1 MLRNVN
7 VLKVVSVLIL
17 LITGLIKPASAQGPT
32 AGIDANDTIVCV
44 GNVISFT
51 DISVAGSTAITT
63 WNWTFGDGGSSTS
76 QNPSYAYTVGGNY
89 TVQLI
94 VTDANG
100 NKDTAAQAIYVLLAQ
115 AVNNTVRICSP
126 QSTTTIVAVDPGIPG
141 VSSAW
146 FTASS
151 GVIASPG
158 NDTTLVSNLISGTY
172 LFFWVVTDGT
182 CSDAD
187 QVTVIVDQ
195 PVTVNAGPDQ
205 QICSTP
211 GTATMA
217 ASSPAPGTGLWSTA
231 STATI
236 ANPSNRNSAVS
247 GMNVAGTY
255 TFVWTVTNG
264 SCITR
269 DTVNIVVSSPVSSN
283 AGSDQSVCSS
293 PGTATLSGSNPAPGT
308 GVWSTSSSATITT
321 PSSSGSG
328 VTGLTS
334 AGTYAFVWTITN
346 GACVTRDT
354 MNIVVTAPVTAN
366 AGSDIQVCTSTAQGT
381 LTATNPAPGTGAWT
395 AVSSGTIVSPASTS
409 TLVTGLNTA
418 GTYYFVWT
426 VTNGPCVTRDT
437 VAIVVTAP
445 VNPNAGTDQQICS
458 ATTATLTGNS
468 PLPGTGLWTTTGS
481 ATIASPT
488 STTTAVSN
496 LVVGNNT
503 FIWSITYGACVVR
516 DTVVIRV
523 DSAVA
528 ANAGPDQSICE
539 TTTTITLAG
548 NNPAPGTGLWTKL
561 NGGTITTPSSP
572 TSTVTSLTPGT
583 HLFVWTITN
592 GTCVRRDTMRV
603 TVSVQIPSNAG
614 LDQSICQGSTTSLA
628 GNNPIPATG
637 LWTTTSSA
645 TIVSPT
651 SPSSAL
657 TGLTNAGV
665 YTFVWTVT
673 NGACVLRDTV
683 RITVD
688 SAIVATAGP
697 DQNLCAS
704 STATLAGNTP
714 ATGSGIWTTT
724 GTASITTPASASSGV
739 TNLAYGNNTFVWTI
753 TNGSCISRDTVVIRR
768 DSVVTANAGPDQSI
782 CSSPGTATMAATTP
796 SAGSGQWTTTSSA
809 TIANATSPTTAV
821 SGMSTAGTY
830 TFVWTVTNGACVSRD
845 TIRITVSQLVTANAG
860 SDQALCNVTSATL
873 AGSNPAPG
881 TGVWSTTSSAV
892 ITTPSSASSTITG
905 LHAGTY
911 LLVWTI
917 TNGACVSRDTVSVRV
932 DSLITSAAGPD
943 QQVCAGSTVTMA
955 ANTPGAGS
963 GTWTA
968 LNGGTISTASNPAT
982 TITGLTIAG
991 NYNFVWTITN
1001 GTCVSRDTIRITVDS
1016 LVVANAGSDQQLCGV
1031 TTTNLAA
1038 NAATPGIGFWS
1049 TTSGAG
1055 ITTLTDENSGV
1066 TGLNTGVFTFVWT
1079 ITNGSCVSE
1088 DTVDVFVDSLET
1100 AVAGSDQTICS
1111 GSTLTMAATPAT
1123 VGIGLWTALDGGT
1136 IANPND
1142 AATTITDLITAGNY
1156 TFVWTIVNGTCIST
1170 DTVIITVD
1178 SLVIANAGSDQQLCG
1193 TTTTTMS
1200 ANAATP
1206 GTGIWT
1212 TTSTAFMTN
1221 PADENTGISGL
1232 ITGNYT
1238 LVWTITNGACT
1249 SSDTVEVVVDSL
1261 EAAVAG
1267 PDQTICSGSTLTM
1280 AATPATV
1287 GIGLWTA
1294 LDGGTIANP
1303 NDAAT
1308 TVTDLITAGN
1318 YTFVWTIVNGTCI
1331 STDTVIITVDSL
1343 VIANAGSDQQLCG
1356 TTTATMSANAAT
1368 PGTGIWTTTSSAVIA
1383 NPADENTGISG
1394 LVTGNYTLVWTI
1406 TNGTCTSSDT
1416 VEVIVDSLE
1425 AAGAGPDQ
1433 TVCSGSSVTMAG
1445 NVPALGIGLWTALDG
1460 GTIANPNDAATTIT
1474 DLILTGPYT
1483 FVWTIVNGTCISTDT
1498 VIITVDSL
1506 VIANAGSDQQLCGTT
1521 TTTLSANAAT
1531 PGTGLWTTSSAA
1543 IIATPVDENTA
1554 LSGLYSG
1561 TYTLVWTITNGTCTS
1576 SDSVDIISDSLE
1588 VALAGPDQTVCSGST
1603 VTMAANTPGL
1613 GVGFWSNP
1621 DGGIVNNVNDA
1632 NTTVDGLINAGT
1644 YSFIWTIVN
1653 GTCISTD
1660 TIFITVD
1667 SLVTATA
1674 GGDQYLCEVF
1684 GSILS
1689 GNVTGLGSGIW
1700 TTSGSATIALD
1711 TDPNSLVSNMAYGPN
1726 DFIWTITNGTCVSS
1740 DTVTLFVD
1748 SLIAALAGP
1757 DQQVCSGTTVTLQGN
1772 VPASGIGQWD
1782 APDGGT
1788 ISNVNDP
1795 AATVTD
1801 LNIAGT
1807 YQFIWNVFNGACST
1821 SDTML
1826 VVVDSLELALAGPDQ
1841 QICESS
1847 STTNLAANLPVFGV
1861 GTWTTAS
1868 SAVIDNINDPFT
1880 LISGLTPGSYDFVW
1894 TIVNSTCTS
1903 SDTVTVT
1910 VSPLATPANAGSD
1923 QQACANTPVTIT
1935 GNTPVTGTGSWSS
1948 IGAAVVDTPGVEV
1961 TTVSGL
1967 VVGVNSFVYTVTSG
1981 ACFSTDTMDVVIF
1994 PLPVADAGA
2003 DQFVTSGTIVTLGGT
2018 PAASGGTGSYTYAWS
2033 PSAGVSDTTLSNP
2046 TVTINATSTFVLLVT
2061 DSLGCTSTDTITIWV
2076 NNPPDAQNDTTSTPE
2091 DTAVSVYVLLNDT
2104 DPDIN
2109 LDTTLIT
2116 VTAGPFNGTVVVGP
2130 GGLITYTPN
2139 PNYYGLDSLFYTVCD
2154 SGMPVYCDSAW
2165 VFFNIAPVND
2175 PPLAMDDTA
2184 STVED
2189 SCIQIAVLAN
2199 DTDVENMINILSLIT
2214 LSGPSNGTITLDTLT
2229 GIITYCPDTNFV
2241 GTDTLVYMI
2250 CDSGY
2255 PAPGLCDTAIVVINV
2270 NSLNDPPVALSDS
2283 AYNCSGDAV
2292 YVPVLLNDFDPEG
2305 DTLSLSIITQPLN
2318 GTAVLTP
2325 TQEIIYSSNLG
2336 SSGWDSL
2343 QYVVCDQQTPAACD
2357 TTWLFVY
2364 IHALPQITATVTDV
2378 LCANDSTGVIDITMN
2393 PSGTYQFTWNNGSA
2407 DEDIDSLPAG
2417 IYNVTVIDTNGCISF
2432 YEDTVTAPGGP
2443 LTAFLTTQDVK
2454 CYGDSTGS
2462 VDLQVSG
2469 GTLPYTYSWD
2479 NGSTEE
2485 DIDTLFAGT
2494 YNVLVTDS
2502 NGCTLQNSA
2511 TISAPSA
2518 PLAISLTV
2526 TDVFCG
2532 GDSTGAI
2539 VASVSGGTPGYTGV
2553 WSNGVTDSMI
2563 TLVPSGIYSLT
2574 VTDTN
2579 GCIITA
2585 TDTVMD
2591 LNTPLQANATV
2602 VQPHCLSNT
2611 IGSVSLAATGG
2622 VLPYTYT
2629 WSNGDTTAFNDSLL
2643 AGTYTLA
2650 LTDSN
2655 GCSID
2660 SSFVLADTSDITI
2673 QVTGNT
2679 TFCDGDSVVLQA
2691 SAYSGVS
2698 YQWSLNGAVLPAD
2711 TTSQLVVYG
2720 SGDYSLQAVSLCGVY
2735 NDGPITITNNPVPV
2749 IDAGTDHTIECDSLL
2764 TLTATGALTYS
2775 WTPDSLCA
2783 PSNMDITIVSPTVTT
2798 IFIVT
2803 GTDANGCSANDSVLV
2818 TVTCDTLFVPSG
2830 ISPNGDNINDYFVI
2844 TQLDKYPN
2852 ANLKIYNRWG
2862 SLVYEKDNYD
2872 NTWNG
2877 FSNSDLVRVGKE
2889 LPDGTY
2895 FWVLDLKDGNTPLNG
2910 YVVLRR

>member
-7 VLKVVSVLIL
+7 VWKAVSVLIL
-17 LITGLIKPASAQGPT
+17 LLTGLLKPASAQGPT

-63 WNWTFGDGGSSTS
+63 WNWAFGDGGTSSS

-100 NKDTAAQAIYVLLAQ
+100 NKDTATQAIYVLLAQ

-126 QSTTTIVAVDPGIPG
+126 QSTTTIIAVDPGIPG

-158 NDTTLVSNLISGTY
+158 NDTTLVSNLVSGTY

-217 ASSPAPGTGLWSTA
+217 ASNPAPGTGQWSTT
-231 STATI
+231 STAII
-236 ANPSNRNSAVS
+236 ANTANRNTAVS
-247 GMNVAGTY
+247 GMNTAGTY

-264 SCITR
+264 SCVTR
-269 DTVNIVVSSPVSSN
+269 DTVNITVTTPVSSN
-283 AGSDQSVCSS
+283 AGSDQSVCTS
-293 PGTATLSGSNPAPGT
+293 PGTATLSGSNPTPGT
-308 GVWSTSSSATITT
+308 GVWSTTSSATITT
-321 PSSSGSG
+321 PASSGSG

-381 LTATNPAPGTGAWT
+381 LTATNPSPGTGAWT

-445 VNPNAGTDQQICS
+445 VTPNAGADQQICS
-458 ATTATLTGNS
+458 STTATLTGNS
-468 PLPGTGLWTTTGS
+468 PSPGTGLWTTTGS
-481 ATIASPT
+481 ATITTPASA
-488 STTTAVSN
+488 TTTVSN
-496 LVVGNNT
+496 LAVGNNT
-503 FIWSITYGACVVR
+503 FIWSITYGACVLR
-516 DTVVIRV
+516 DTIVIRV
-523 DSAVA
+523 DSAIA

-572 TSTVTSLTPGT
+572 TSTVTALTPGI
-583 HLFVWTITN
+583 HYFVWTITN

-628 GNNPIPATG
+628 GNNPIPASG

-645 TIVSPT
+645 TIVSPS

-704 STATLAGNTP
+704 TTATLAGNTP
-714 ATGSGIWTTT
+714 ATGSGVWTTT
-724 GTASITTPASASSGV
+724 GTASITTPSSATSGV
-739 TNLAYGNNTFVWTI
+739 TGLAYGNNTFVWTI
-753 TNGSCISRDTVVIRR
+753 TNGSCVSRDTVVIRR
-768 DSVVTANAGPDQSI
+768 DSVVTANAGTDQSV
-782 CSSPGTATMAATTP
+782 CASPGTTVMAATTP
-796 SAGSGQWTTTSSA
+796 SAGSGLWTTTSSA
-809 TIANATSPTTAV
+809 TIATPASPTTAV

-845 TIRITVSQLVTANAG
+845 TMVVTVSQLVNANAG
-860 SDQALCNVTSATL
+860 SDQTLCNVTSATL

-881 TGVWSTTSSAV
+881 TGTWTTTSSAT

-911 LLVWTI
+911 TFVWTI

-932 DSLITSAAGPD
+932 DSLITANAGPDQTVCSGAVIALAAVTPGTGTGAWTALNGGSISSATNPTAIVTGLTIAGNYNFVWTVTNGTCVSKDTVRITVDSLVTANAGSDQTLCNVTSATLAGSNPAPGTGLWSTASSAVITTPSSATSTVTSLHSGTYLFVWTVTNSTCVSRDTVSIRIDSLITSNAGPD
-943 QQVCAGSTVTMA
+943 QQVCSGSTVNML
-955 ANTPGAGS
+955 ANTPGLGS

-968 LNGGTISTASNPAT
+968 LNGGTISNASNPAA
-982 TITGLTIAG
+982 TITGLSIAG
-991 NYNFVWTITN
+991 TYNFVWTLTN
-1001 GTCVSRDTIRITVDS
+1001 GSCVSRDTIRITVDS

-1031 TTTNLAA
+1031 TTTNLTA

-1049 TTSGAG
+1049 TTSAAG

-1066 TGLNTGVFTFVWT
+1066 TGLSPGVYTFVWT

-1088 DTVDVFVDSLET
+1088 DTVDVNVDSLES
-1100 AVAGSDQTICS
+1100 AIAGPDQTICS
-1111 GSTLTMAATPAT
+1111 GSTLTMSATPASL
-1123 VGIGLWTALDGGT
+1123 GIGLWTALDGGT
-1136 IANPND
+1136 IANAND
-1142 AATTITDLITAGNY
+1142 AATTVTDLITAGQY

-1193 TTTTTMS
+1193 TTSTTMS

-1206 GTGIWT
+1206 GIGVWT
-1212 TTSTAFMTN
+1212 TSSTASIAN
-1221 PADENTGISGL
+1221 PADENSGVSGL
-1232 ITGNYT
+1232 NAGTYT
-1238 LVWTITNGACT
+1238 LVWTITNGVCT
-1249 SSDTVEVVVDSL
+1249 SSDTVDIIIDSL

-1280 AATPATV
+1280 AATPAV
-1287 GIGLWTA
+1287 LGIGLWTA
-1294 LDGGTIANP
+1294 PDGGTIANA
-1303 NDAAT
+1303 NDPAT

-1318 YTFVWTIVNGTCI
+1318 YTFIWTIVNGTCI
-1331 STDTVIITVDSL
+1331 SSDTLVISVDSL
-1343 VIANAGSDQQLCG
+1343 VVADAGTDQQLCG
-1356 TTTATMSANAAT
+1356 TTTTSMAANAAA
-1368 PGTGIWTTTSSAVIA
+1368 PGTGVWTTLSSAIIA
-1383 NPADENTGISG
+1383 NAADELTGVSG
-1394 LVTGNYTLVWTI
+1394 LYSGNYTLVWTI
-1406 TNGTCTSSDT
+1406 TNGTC
-1416 VEVIVDSLE
+1416 V
-1425 AAGAGPDQ
+1425 
-1433 TVCSGSSVTMAG
+1433 
-1445 NVPALGIGLWTALDG
+1445 
-1460 GTIANPNDAATTIT
+1460 
-1474 DLILTGPYT
+1474 
-1483 FVWTIVNGTCISTDT
+1483 
-1498 VIITVDSL
+1498 
-1506 VIANAGSDQQLCGTT
+1506 
-1521 TTTLSANAAT
+1521 
-1531 PGTGLWTTSSAA
+1531 
-1543 IIATPVDENTA
+1543 
-1554 LSGLYSG
+1554 
-1561 TYTLVWTITNGTCTS
+1561 S
-1576 SDSVDIISDSLE
+1576 SDSVEIISDSLE
-1588 VALAGPDQTVCSGST
+1588 TAIAGPDQTICSGST
-1603 VTMAANTPGL
+1603 LTMAANTPTL

-1621 DGGIVNNVNDA
+1621 DGGTVNNTNDP
-1632 NTTVDGLINAGT
+1632 NSTVDGLITAGNYT
-1644 YSFIWTIVN
+1644 FIWTIVN
-1653 GTCISTD
+1653 GTCVSTD
-1660 TIFITVD
+1660 TLVITVD
-1667 SLVTATA
+1667 SLVTANA
-1674 GGDQYLCEVF
+1674 GGDQYLCETF
-1684 GSILS
+1684 GSTLS
-1689 GNVTGLGSGIW
+1689 GNAVTLGAGVW
-1700 TTSGSATIALD
+1700 TTSGSATIGLD
-1711 TDPNSLVSNMAYGPN
+1711 TDPNSAVSNLTYGTN
-1726 DFIWTITNGTCVSS
+1726 DFIWTITNGTCISS
-1740 DTVTLFVD
+1740 DTVTLTVD
-1748 SLIAALAGP
+1748 SLIAANAGA
-1757 DQQVCSGTTVTLQGN
+1757 DQQVCAGTDVTLQAN
-1772 VPASGIGQWD
+1772 APASGTGQWD
-1782 APDGGT
+1782 APDGGV
-1788 ISNVNDP
+1788 IANLNDDSV
-1795 AATVTD
+1795 TVTG
-1801 LNIAGT
+1801 LVNAGT
-1807 YQFIWNVFNGACST
+1807 YQFIWTISNGACLS
-1821 SDTML
+1821 SDTL
-1826 VVVDSLELALAGPDQ
+1826 IVVVDSLVPAIAGPDQ
-1841 QICESS
+1841 NLCESTD
-1847 STTNLAANLPVFGV
+1847 STYMAAVAPVFGT

-1868 SAVIDNINDPFT
+1868 TAVIANINDPVT
-1880 LISGLTPGSYDFVW
+1880 LVSGLTPGTYDFVW
-1894 TIVNSTCTS
+1894 TVVNNTCTS
-1903 SDTVTVT
+1903 TDTISIV
-1910 VSPLATPANAGSD
+1910 VSPLATPANAGTD
-1923 QQACANTPVTIT
+1923 QAACENTPVTIS
-1935 GNTPVTGTGSWSS
+1935 GNTPLVGTGSWSS
-1948 IGAAVVDTPGVEV
+1948 LGTAVVDTPGVEV
-1961 TTVSGL
+1961 STVSGL
-1967 VVGVNSFVYTVTSG
+1967 SVGVNSFVYTITSG
-1981 ACFSTDTMDVVIF
+1981 ACISTDTMDVIIF

-2003 DQFVTSGTIVTLGGT
+2003 DQYVTSGTLVTLGGS
-2018 PAASGGTGSYTYAWS
+2018 PAASGGTGTYTYAWS
-2033 PSAGVSDTTLSNP
+2033 PAAGLNDTTLANP
-2046 TVTINATSTFVLLVT
+2046 DVTVSVTSTFVLLVT
-2061 DSLGCTSTDTITIWV
+2061 DSMGCTATDTITIWV
-2076 NNPPDAQNDTTSTPE
+2076 NNPPDAQNDTIATSE
-2091 DTAVSVYVLLNDT
+2091 DTAVAIYVLLNDT
-2104 DPDIN
+2104 DPDNN

-2139 PNYYGLDSLFYTVCD
+2139 PNYYGPDSLFYTVCD
-2154 SGMPVYCDSAW
+2154 SGIPVYCDSAW
-2165 VFFNIAPVND
+2165 VFFNILPVND
-2175 PPLAMDDTA
+2175 PPLAVDDTA

-2199 DTDVENMINILSLIT
+2199 DTDVENMINVLSLVT
-2214 LSGPSNGTITLDTLT
+2214 LNGPFHGTITLDTLT

-2255 PAPGLCDTAIVVINV
+2255 PAPGLCDTAMVVITV
-2270 NSLNDPPVALSDS
+2270 NSLNDPPVVLSDS
-2283 AYNCSGDAV
+2283 AYSCSGDAV
-2292 YVPVLLNDFDPEG
+2292 YIPVLANDYDPEG
-2305 DTLSLSIITQPLN
+2305 DTLTVSILTNPVNGSAVIT
-2318 GTAVLTP
+2318 A
-2325 TQEIIYSSNLG
+2325 TQEIIYSSNPG
-2336 SSGWDSL
+2336 TSGWDSL
-2343 QYVVCDQQTPAACD
+2343 QYVACDQQSPAGCD
-2357 TTWLFVY
+2357 TTWMY
-2364 IHALPQITATVTDV
+2364 IYVHPLPQITAAVTDV

-2393 PSGTYQFTWNNGSA
+2393 PSGTYFFTWNNGSS

-2417 IYNVTVIDTNGCISF
+2417 IYNVTVVDSNGCIVF
-2432 YEDTVTAPGGP
+2432 YEDTVNAPAAP
-2443 LTAFLTTQDVK
+2443 LSAFLITQDVK
-2454 CYGDSTGS
+2454 CYGDSSGS
-2462 VDLQVSG
+2462 IDLQMSG
-2469 GTLPYTYSWD
+2469 GTIPYTFSWD
-2479 NGSTEE
+2479 NGSTDE
-2485 DIDTLFAGT
+2485 DIDSLFAGT

-2502 NGCTLQNSA
+2502 NGCTLQSAA
-2511 TISAPSA
+2511 TINAPSA

-2526 TDVFCG
+2526 TDVLCG

-2539 VASVSGGTPGYTGV
+2539 IASVTGGTPSYTGV
-2553 WSNGVTDSMI
+2553 WSNGATDSMI
-2563 TLVPSGIYSLT
+2563 VLIPAGIYTVT
-2574 VTDTN
+2574 VTDSN
-2579 GCIITA
+2579 GCVISA
-2585 TDTVMD
+2585 TDTVID
-2591 LNTPLQANATV
+2591 VNAPLIPNATV

-2611 IGSVSLAATGG
+2611 LGFIALAATGG
-2622 VLPYTYT
+2622 VQPFGYT
-2629 WSNGDTTAFNDSLL
+2629 WSNGDTTALNDTLP
-2643 AGTYTLA
+2643 AGIYNLT
-2650 LTDSN
+2650 LTDAN
-2655 GCSID
+2655 GCSFD
-2660 SSFVLADTSDITI
+2660 SSFVLSDTSDIRI
-2673 QVTGNT
+2673 SITGNT
-2679 TFCDGDSVVLQA
+2679 TFCDGDSVILQA
-2691 SAYSGVS
+2691 DNYPGVS
-2698 YQWSLNGAVLPAD
+2698 YQWLLNGAALPSD

-2720 SGDYSLQAVSLCGVY
+2720 SGDYEMQAISGCGNY
-2735 NDGPITITNNPVPV
+2735 NDGPVTITNNPLPV

-2775 WTPDSLCA
+2775 WTPALLCI
-2783 PSNMDITIVSPTVTT
+2783 PPDQDITVVSPDVTT
-2798 IFIVT
+2798 TFIVV
-2803 GTDANGCSANDSVLV
+2803 GTDGNGCSATDTVLV

-2844 TQLDKYPN
+2844 NQIDKYPN
-2852 ANLKIYNRWG
+2852 ANLKIFNRWG

-2877 FSNSDLVRVGKE
+2877 FSNSDLIRVGKE

-2895 FWVLDLKDGNTPLNG
+2895 FWVLDLKDGNSPLNG